1 MKININN
8 QKATVIIVN
17 FNNAKYLS
25 KCVNSILR
33 QDYKNKE
40 IIIVDDNSSDNSI
53 EIIKKYIKRVKLIKN
68 KKKTGISFYDQ
79 MNAYNLGYKK
89 SKGEIIFFLDSDD
102 FFHKNKI
109 SIIMN
114 YFLNNKKKDIIFDL
128 PIKLIREK
136 KIFVKFKS
144 KILKN
149 YWPFLPPTSCFTM
162 KKSYFKKI
170 FKLISNQKFINI
182 WMDFRIVVA
191 SKYLFEQYNV
201 INKNLTFYRQTNTNI
216 SSKFKFLSKNWWIRR
231 KQAHSYI
238 KFFFKKNNICYKK
251 NIDYFIT
258 EWANFFIR

>member
-79 MNAYNLGYKK
+79 MNAYHLGYKK

-109 SIIMN
+109 
-114 YFLNNKKKDIIFDL
+114 
-128 PIKLIREK
+128 
-136 KIFVKFKS
+136 
-144 KILKN
+144 
-149 YWPFLPPTSCFTM
+149 
-162 KKSYFKKI
+162 
-170 FKLISNQKFINI
+170 
-182 WMDFRIVVA
+182 
-191 SKYLFEQYNV
+191 
-201 INKNLTFYRQTNTNI
+201 
-216 SSKFKFLSKNWWIRR
+216 
-231 KQAHSYI
+231 
-238 KFFFKKNNICYKK
+238 
-251 NIDYFIT
+251 
-258 EWANFFIR
+258 